1 MRRNGIR
8 RGAQILD
15 WSRAEVAVMRLS
27 ASSCAIEAIIRDL
40 MDTRDGTTYFA
51 GRVWDVGI
59 CYDLGGHHSPAG
71 RSVRDF
77 QLGNG
82 DRVTASANGRG
93 LPLDSTSDVSL
104 MALVAR
110 WGCCIDYVAQDA
122 TDALGA
128 KFVLV
133 RPDGVT
139 AWATGKAADLGE
151 AAFIVARWLGKPT
164 QHVSP

>member
-1 MRRNGIR
+1 
-8 RGAQILD
+8 
-15 WSRAEVAVMRLS
+15 MRLS